1 MVPRN
6 ININIAIL
14 VYVYRC
20 GEGGCSSPIGLEK
33 DRNIIVQGKKG
44 GGKNRFT
51 FEDTLLLYKYPVA
64 PIIVSIRMRDK
75 TEVRRS
81 DALL

>member
-1 MVPRN
+1 MFTDAVKEDVRV
-6 ININIAIL
+6 L
-14 VYVYRC
+14 SDWKRT
-20 GEGGCSSPIGLEK
+20 ETSSYKE
-33 DRNIIVQGKKG
+33 KKG
-44 GGKNRFT
+44 GGGNRFT